1 MPLISL
7 HMHNQ
12 PAKDDIMKISEEEP
26 QHQSSSASGMNAY
39 DENAESTRIIRIAN
53 LSWLFEKRNKEYHA
67 DEEPFGNAVG
77 TESL

>member
-39 DENAESTRIIRIAN
+39 DENAESTRIIRIAD
-53 LSWLFEKRNKEYHA
+53 LSRLF
-67 DEEPFGNAVG
+67 
-77 TESL
+77 